1 MKDVYKDLAQKLD
14 GLPQGYPAT
23 ESGVELKILQKIY
36 SPEEAEMALK
46 IRPIPET
53 AEVIAQRLGK
63 PIPEMEAIL
72 EVRAQEGNVVEIKTH
87 EGSGDVSGLSVLVG
101 PPLFDVK
108 QEITVR
114 VNGEQ
119 LFKGAVQHTFSTL
132 MLTLVRNDPGL
143 LFDARIDL

>member
-53 AEVIAQRLGK
+53 AEVIDSAKGGARGDGCGCAGRGGAPGDGTLLG
-63 PIPEMEAIL
+63 
-72 EVRAQEGNVVEIKTH
+72 H
-87 EGSGDVSGLSVLVG
+87 VL
-101 PPLFDVK
+101 
-108 QEITVR
+108 
-114 VNGEQ
+114 
-119 LFKGAVQHTFSTL
+119 
-132 MLTLVRNDPGL
+132 LVL
-143 LFDARIDL
+143 LLASLGRRRRRRPA